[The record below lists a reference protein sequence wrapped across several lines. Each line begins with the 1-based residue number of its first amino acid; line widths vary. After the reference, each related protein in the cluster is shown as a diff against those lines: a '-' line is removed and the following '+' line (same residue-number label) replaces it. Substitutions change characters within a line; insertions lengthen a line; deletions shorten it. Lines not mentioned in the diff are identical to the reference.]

1 MKLLKILLIPFIII
15 SVSIASC
22 TDDDLVKTGGGSTL
36 IIDPTITQTDQFG
49 NVLGG
54 DTTDWCSNSNT
65 LFRFYPAYPNP
76 ANDTVK
82 LRFQDPEQD
91 TISILYLK
99 SNGDTAY
106 HVRDLVINPGVYEV
120 SFNAREH
127 LFYSG
132 VMRFL
137 IRSKRFP
144 DGGNFCRYYGDVQ
157 FY

>member
-1 MKLLKILLIPFIII
+1 MKIFKIVFIPLLLI
-15 SVSIASC
+15 SIFLLSC
-22 TDDDLVKTGGGSTL
+22 SDDDIIKTGNGNTL

-54 DTTDWCSNSNT
+54 DTTDWCSNSNS
-65 LFRFYPAYPNP
+65 LFRFFPAYPNP

-106 HVRDLVINPGVYEV
+106 HIRDLVINSGVYEV
-120 SFNAREH
+120 SFNSREH
-127 LFYSG
+127 LFFNG

-144 DGGNFCRYYGDVQ
+144 YGGNYCRYFGDVQ